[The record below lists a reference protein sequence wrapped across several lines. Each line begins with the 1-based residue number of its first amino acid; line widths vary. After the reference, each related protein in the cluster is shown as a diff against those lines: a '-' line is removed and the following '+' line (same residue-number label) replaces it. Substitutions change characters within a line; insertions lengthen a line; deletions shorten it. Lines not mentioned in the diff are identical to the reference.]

1 VIELEER
8 DVHLNNEYISLLEK
22 PSTGNHQEKVNVK
35 ELDEKVRN
43 LEL

>member
-8 DVHLNNEYISLLEK
+8 DLHLNNEYISLLEK
-22 PSTGNHQEKVNVK
+22 PTAGGQEKVNVK
-35 ELDEKVRN
+35 ELDDKVRN